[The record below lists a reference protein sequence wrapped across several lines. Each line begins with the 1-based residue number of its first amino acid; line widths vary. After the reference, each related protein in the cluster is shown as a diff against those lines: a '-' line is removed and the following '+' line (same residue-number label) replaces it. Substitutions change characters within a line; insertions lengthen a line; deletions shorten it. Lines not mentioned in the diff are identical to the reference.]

1 MSQTLTQ
8 ITPKRDVLVLQNG
21 SRYEPESNQ
30 SSILDEIPTIDA
42 ARIWS
47 EEIADRKAV
56 AEEIRK
62 AAHDIGY
69 FYLVNH
75 GVDTS
80 LAENAFDQA
89 KKFFALPEGRKM
101 EVFTG
106 KVKGDYV
113 GFHPMEYY
121 NCNQWKQRGKAVETI
136 CSLEGR
142 ATLLTKIYR
151 HERSLQFR
159 L

>member
-8 ITPKRDVLVLQNG
+8 VTPRKDVLVLQNG

-30 SSILDEIPTIDA
+30 SSAIDEIPIIDA
-42 ARIWS
+42 ARMWS
-47 EEIADRKAV
+47 EDVADRKAI

-62 AAHDIGY
+62 AAHDIGF

-75 GVDTS
+75 GVDMS

-89 KKFFALPEGRKM
+89 KKFFALPEEKKM

-106 KVKGDYV
+106 KVKGEYV

-121 NCNQWKQRGKAVETI
+121 NRNQWKHRGKAEDSTR
-136 CSLEGR
+136 SLG
-142 ATLLTKIYR
+142 TSLTK
-151 HERSLQFR
+151 SSQT
-159 L
+159 